1 MSNNIGYSSIVFSD
15 EGYSDVD
22 EMWNDIS
29 KTLQILFRQG
39 YKCEIYDDDV
49 NIIVI
54 NYEYSDDMGGP
65 YVMWLTDEE
74 ADLVEQHRNSEEDRS
89 SN

>member
-1 MSNNIGYSSIVFSD
+1 MSNSIGYSSIVFSD

-22 EMWNDIS
+22 EMWGDIS
-29 KTLQILFRQG
+29 KTLQILFHQG

-54 NYEYSDDMGGP
+54 NYEYSDGMGGP
-65 YVMWLTDEE
+65 YLMWLTDDEVE
-74 ADLVEQHRNSEEDRS
+74 LVQNFRDKEEDKS
-89 SN
+89 TK